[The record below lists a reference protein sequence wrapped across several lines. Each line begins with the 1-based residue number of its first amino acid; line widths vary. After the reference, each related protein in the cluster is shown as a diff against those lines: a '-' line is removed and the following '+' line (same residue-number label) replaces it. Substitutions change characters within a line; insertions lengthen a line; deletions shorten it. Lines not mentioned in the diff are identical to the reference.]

1 MDLLDRVRILF
12 KANNTKILIKF
23 KGETMRK
30 SLCLYSTSKRSYY
43 NNLNYWESKRFRT
56 VQFSLGIICNI
67 LCYKCQL
74 I

>member
-1 MDLLDRVRILF
+1 MYYRNCKNHKKITIVQHKMKMDLLDRVRILF

-43 NNLNYWESKRFRT
+43 NNLNY
-56 VQFSLGIICNI
+56 
-67 LCYKCQL
+67 
-74 I
+74 